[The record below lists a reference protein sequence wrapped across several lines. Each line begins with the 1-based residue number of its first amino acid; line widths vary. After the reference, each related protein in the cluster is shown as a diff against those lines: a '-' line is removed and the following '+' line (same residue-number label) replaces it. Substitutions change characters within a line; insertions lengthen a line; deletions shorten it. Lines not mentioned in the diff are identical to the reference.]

1 VSEPSE
7 ALKIA
12 LDRHRDRNAR
22 YIGVIRVA
30 GGALWFATN
39 SLISYF
45 TPTRHESVA
54 QQPYVLGYLAV
65 GIIALVLLR
74 SSAWVRQRAHALQ
87 WLVDMPG
94 IFLVMW
100 VGVNHAQNPV
110 AIAYLTGIIFAL
122 LITVGQLTAR
132 PLDAPAEA
140 LVATV
145 LFVLLMIHAGNHPS
159 AATGPGVVMLL
170 IAAVAHYA
178 SRQMRGALDEV
189 TRTEAMRER
198 LSRYLSPSVRD
209 AVMAAGVSS
218 VSTRREVTVLMSD
231 LRGFT
236 SLAEKMDSEKLARDL
251 NEYFKAMVEVVFKHK
266 GTLDKF
272 IGDGMLVYFG
282 APLPNEKHASTA
294 VQCALEMQTALE
306 TLNQTRAARGDA
318 PLRMGIGI
326 NCGQVV
332 CGDLGPPER
341 VEYTIIGDTV
351 NVTARMESLTKKF
364 GVKVLASEEVQK
376 RAAGV
381 ATFAPM
387 KPTEVAGKAE
397 PLLTW
402 AVEPA

>member
-1 VSEPSE
+1 MTE
-7 ALKIA
+7 ATSSLKIA
-12 LDRHRDRNAR
+12 LDRHRERNAR
-22 YIGVIRVA
+22 YIGMVRVA
-30 GGALWFATN
+30 GGVLWLATN
-39 SLISYF
+39 AIIGHFTGRAESLA
-45 TPTRHESVA
+45 T
-54 QQPYVLGYLAV
+54 QPYVAGYLAV
-65 GIIALVLLR
+65 GLVAMMLLR
-74 SSAWVRQRAHALQ
+74 LSPFVRSHAHALQ
-87 WLVDMPG
+87 WLIDMPA
-94 IFLVMW
+94 IFFVQW
-100 VGVNHAQNPV
+100 VGLHHASNPV
-110 AIAYLTGIIFAL
+110 SIAYLTGIIFGL
-122 LITVGQLTAR
+122 LLVVGQLTAR
-132 PLDAPAEA
+132 PLDALAEA
-140 LVATV
+140 LVAV
-145 LFVLLMIHAGNHPS
+145 ALFVTLMIAAGAHPASATGPAVVLLM
-159 AATGPGVVMLL
+159 T
-170 IAAVAHYA
+170 AAVSRYA
-178 SRQMRGALDEV
+178 TRQMVGALDEV

-236 SLAEKMDSEKLARDL
+236 SLAEKMDGEKLAREL
-251 NEYFKAMVEVVFKHK
+251 NEYFKAMVEVVFRHK

-282 APLPNEKHASTA
+282 APLPNEQHASTA
-294 VQCALEMQTALE
+294 VQCALEMHAALDV
-306 TLNQTRAARGDA
+306 LNQTRAARGDA
-318 PLRMGIGI
+318 PLKMGIGI

-376 RAAGV
+376 RAAGI